1 MTKKPDD
8 KAPERNNHATRF
20 KKGSSGNPNGR
31 PRGSKNFST
40 VLKAELNKKVG
51 VVEGGRQKTLRKV
64 EVIATRLVNKSAEGD
79 LKAIP
84 VVLKQMQSIDEQT
97 EKVEQVAFSPKDR
110 DVLQEIYDRMKIYKG
125 DNDT

>member
-8 KAPERNNHATRF
+8 KLPERNNHATRF
-20 KKGSSGNPNGR
+20 KKGRSGNPHGR
-31 PRGSKNFST
+31 PKGSKNFSS

-51 VVEGGRQKTLRKV
+51 VVEGGKQKKLRKV

-84 VVLKQMQSIDEQT
+84 VMLKQMQSLDEQS
-97 EKVEQVAFSPKDR
+97 EKVEQVVFSPKDR
-110 DVLQEIYDRMKIYKG
+110 DVLQEIYDRMQIYKTN
-125 DNDT
+125 NDT